1 MGLSTGFL
9 IYLVPGNGYIH
20 GHLQTV
26 FYSSLLKMTKCQFL
40 KETSELPHTIL
51 RAFTY
56 HGIVIVIPV
65 ALSKSQM
72 GKIFSFTNVSVFRND
87 ARNVIDN
94 QSKTLKAS

>member
-1 MGLSTGFL
+1 MGIFMG
-9 IYLVPGNGYIH
+9 IYRMF
-20 GHLQTV
+20 
-26 FYSSLLKMTKCQFL
+26 FYNSLLKMTKSQFL

-51 RAFTY
+51 RAFAY